1 VRCALFCNSSPTP
14 SVHVRLSPET
24 SRWLHATLQPLKR
37 RLLEVRAARHAGSRV
52 RRIPISQLPTAAT
65 ESVIHLTKNSCGRLE
80 IAASLDWLRSRNGFS
95 TTWRRVGVF
104 VNLLADPQVPSGCW
118 QADLGDW
125 VRPTG
130 PVAGFCSPH
139 RGSRLVPDRGFIRS
153 SGYAAARQIASRAPR
168 WSERRP
174 TFVWRGGP
182 NGHGLYASDTMDWRD
197 QQLRQRVR
205 LCLLGKSLA
214 DASRFA
220 DAPIDLRLVS
230 VPQHDPQAA
239 ARLRASGIIGNP
251 IPARSWLQRQF
262 AIDIDGYANAF
273 SNFFLRLLYGCCVLK
288 VASPRGFRQWYYDRL
303 VPWVHYVPVAADL
316 SDFAERLDW
325 CRRHPR
331 QCREI
336 AGVGQRAAFAMTY
349 DRERQQAIEQLVQPI
364 S

>member
-1 VRCALFCNSSPTP
+1 
-14 SVHVRLSPET
+14 
-24 SRWLHATLQPLKR
+24 
-37 RLLEVRAARHAGSRV
+37 
-52 RRIPISQLPTAAT
+52 
-65 ESVIHLTKNSCGRLE
+65 
-80 IAASLDWLRSRNGFS
+80 
-95 TTWRRVGVF
+95 
-104 VNLLADPQVPSGCW
+104 
-118 QADLGDW
+118 
-125 VRPTG
+125 
-130 PVAGFCSPH
+130 
-139 RGSRLVPDRGFIRS
+139 
-153 SGYAAARQIASRAPR
+153 
-168 WSERRP
+168 
-174 TFVWRGGP
+174 
-182 NGHGLYASDTMDWRD
+182 
-197 QQLRQRVR
+197 
-205 LCLLGKSLA
+205 
-214 DASRFA
+214 
-220 DAPIDLRLVS
+220 